1 MKIVYCLPQLYNP
14 GGIERIVTIKA
25 NYLAN
30 VFGWDVTIVLAA
42 QNGRPIYY
50 ELSDRIRI
58 VDLQLPYFDMLSMP
72 LLNRIRF
79 KQKIKSIH
87 MKKLTDVL
95 FDIRPDVTVS
105 TFTFEANFLP
115 QIKDGSKK
123 VLEFH
128 FCRGHWGK
136 KTSLLLGMLGRRKSG
151 HTQV

>member
-50 ELSDRIRI
+50 ELSNRIRI

-79 KQKIKSIH
+79 KQKIKNIH

-105 TFTFEANFLP
+105 T
-115 QIKDGSKK
+115 
-123 VLEFH
+123 
-128 FCRGHWGK
+128 
-136 KTSLLLGMLGRRKSG
+136 LLLRQISCLK
-151 HTQV
+151 